1 LVGAAGGV
9 VCYGLNALL
18 DQFQPSG
25 HGNIARSWAA
35 PNGNV
40 STANALS
47 RWL

>member
-1 LVGAAGGV
+1 VWFS
-9 VCYGLNALL
+9 YGLNALL
-18 DQFQPSG
+18 DQLQQSG

>member
-1 LVGAAGGV
+1 LAGAAGGV
-9 VCYGLNALL
+9 VSYGLDALL
-18 DQFQPSG
+18 DQLQQSD
-25 HGNIARSWAA
+25 HGDIARSWAA